1 MPVALVH
8 LLEYIEITLKE
19 MRNRKNLLRIGTCVA
34 KNGLCLHFS
43 QLIIHVLVVTEPP
56 IGGLICRSLDSPSA
70 LMEGAKLEVM
80 MSMNPLPPPPDNQ
93 GILGRENDF
102 QECFRRF
109 QRTSCPAD
117 VILPLDTRNLTST
130 WSLETSAIFP
140 ECASTPG
147 WP

>member
-1 MPVALVH
+1 
-8 LLEYIEITLKE
+8 

-80 MSMNPLPPPPDNQ
+80 MSMNPPPPPPRKSRYSRK
-93 GILGRENDF
+93 GK
-102 QECFRRF
+102 RF
-109 QRTSCPAD
+109 
-117 VILPLDTRNLTST
+117 
-130 WSLETSAIFP
+130 
-140 ECASTPG
+140 PG
-147 WP
+147 MF